1 MEPGYFSISSHPGKD
16 VSITRHPRQ
25 EAGALGPRLCLARP
39 PHHPSE
45 LQPCNCALTS
55 DPTPLVGLALP
66 HPSPGQPRGSHPHTI
81 LIQTPRL
88 TQACLWPPDTHG
100 HHPSCPASVSASA
113 CGYTQ
118 PPPPHLLSVKR
129 VLPGPRVTAGWS
141 SFWDTGR
148 PRLPRARRSAVFT
161 LAQRFP
167 AWRPESLPAALGSPS
182 PASPCAARMC
192 DPLRPRPFL
201 SAPSWGPDE
210 ESPGQ
215 GLPTAVMCRKCL
227 ADARG

>member
-45 LQPCNCALTS
+45 LQPSSCALTS

-88 TQACLWPPDTHG
+88 TQARLWPPDTHG

-118 PPPPHLLSVKR
+118 PPPPPAFRETSSARSPCHCWLVILLGHWSSTSASGPEKCRLHVSTEI
-129 VLPGPRVTAGWS
+129 PGLASGVTARS
-141 SFWDTGR
+141 
-148 PRLPRARRSAVFT
+148 PRLP
-161 LAQRFP
+161 LAGFP
-167 AWRPESLPAALGSPS
+167 LCSKDVRPSPS
-182 PASPCAARMC
+182 TTLPVGALVGAR
-192 DPLRPRPFL
+192 
-201 SAPSWGPDE
+201 
-210 ESPGQ
+210 
-215 GLPTAVMCRKCL
+215 
-227 ADARG
+227 